1 MNKIKPSAGILSLCD
16 ISFSCYLAAYFNH
29 MKRTTLERNIAG
41 LLFVVVLVTFSFAQR
56 DSKKMEKAYSATEV
70 VQKRSLASQL
80 PSQPAAENNNLHN

>member
-1 MNKIKPSAGILSLCD
+1 
-16 ISFSCYLAAYFNH
+16 

-80 PSQPAAENNNLHN
+80 PSQPAAEKNNLHN